1 MRDTYSQK
9 EFSRANSR
17 RCDIVSLG
25 GDFFWAHQ
33 AFVTMSGYGLK
44 SKEVQLTNQL
54 GKPNQGLFESL
65 FSWLGPTSDANPE
78 AQNVSFSTL
87 NNGLKWAQNALN
99 EEMAHKVGKI
109 ERGYIRSISVV
120 AAVQKAVKV
129 GCHATNHS
137 SHRCDK
143 QSLISDFVRRT
154 ITNSR
159 YNRST
164 STCRGA

>member
-1 MRDTYSQK
+1 
-9 EFSRANSR
+9 
-17 RCDIVSLG
+17 
-25 GDFFWAHQ
+25 
-33 AFVTMSGYGLK
+33 MSGYLLT
-44 SKEVQLTNQL
+44 SLEVQLTNKL
-54 GKPNQGLFESL
+54 GKPNQGLFETL
-65 FSWLGPTSDANPE
+65 FRWLGPTSHDNPE

-99 EEMAHKVGKI
+99 KEMAHKVGKI
-109 ERGYIRSISVV
+109 EKGYIRSISVV

-129 GCHATNHS
+129 GCPATNHC

-143 QSLISDFVRRT
+143 QTHPCDFVRRT